1 MGNGV
6 LATVQG
12 IGQVCLK
19 MTLGKTLIL
28 KDVPYVPSINWNLI
42 SMSLLLRQHLK
53 LVFESNK
60 LILSKFGVFV
70 GKLYDLGGLFHL
82 SSLSTHSS
90 YYVNVVSNNDMVN
103 DIWHS
108 HLCHVNFEAIKRLS
122 DMSLIPENMLKV
134 QSVVL
139 VCKQS
144 NLKTI
149 SYG

>member
-1 MGNGV
+1 
-6 LATVQG
+6 
-12 IGQVCLK
+12 
-19 MTLGKTLIL
+19 
-28 KDVPYVPSINWNLI
+28 
-42 SMSLLLRQHLK
+42 MSLLLQQHLK